1 MTRKILM
8 LLVLVA
14 VGVGY
19 WTYRHDAASKHIKT
33 EMLAIVDE
41 MDLTP
46 VGREDVKQL
55 IVHFHAG
62 LFDRALDVGK
72 RHGSKFND
80 KFYYDEM
87 YRQVVEQLRAD
98 GDDNFADKVDRLKG
112 EFSLAVTEK

>member
-1 MTRKILM
+1 MTRNILM

-19 WTYRHDAASKHIKT
+19 WTYRHDAASKYIKI
-33 EMLAIVDE
+33 EMLAIVDD

-46 VGREDVKQL
+46 VGRDDVKQL
-55 IVHFHAG
+55 IARFHAG

-72 RHGSKFND
+72 RHGRKFD
-80 KFYYDEM
+80 DTFYYDEM
-87 YRQVVEQLRAD
+87 YRKVVEQLRTD
-98 GDDNFADKVDRLKG
+98 GDDALADKVDRLKG

>member
-8 LLVLVA
+8 LVLLVA
-14 VGVGY
+14 AGVGY
-19 WTYRHDAASKHIKT
+19 WTYRHDAASNYIKA

-46 VGREDVKQL
+46 VGRADVKQL
-55 IVHFHAG
+55 IVRFHAG

-72 RHGSKFND
+72 QHGRKFD
-80 KFYYDEM
+80 DTFYYDEM

-98 GDDNFADKVDRLKG
+98 GDDAFADKVDRLKG
-112 EFSLAVTEK
+112 EFFLSVTEK